1 MHLKS
6 YRILSHKVC
15 ILDTLDITV
24 LTSKKLTI
32 LQENWFHEKN
42 DEFQQLVGNS
52 HLYVYSGLYV
62 YSFRENFPPVRLFSP
77 VLLFRTSE

>member
-32 LQENWFHEKN
+32 LQENWFHEQN
-42 DEFQQLVGNS
+42 DEFQHLVGNS

-62 YSFRENFPPVRLFSP
+62 YSFRENFPPVRLFPP
-77 VLLFRTSE
+77 VLLFRT